1 MERAPF
7 ITRSTSAEHP
17 GTDTSI
23 AYAPFLQTNLVTAGA
38 KRLLFERKA
47 TLTIMFRSQYDTD
60 VTTFSPQGRLLQV
73 EYAMEAVKQGS
84 AVVGVRSATHVV
96 LASLKRSFS
105 DLAWHQRK
113 IVTIDDHIGVAISG
127 IAADARVLTKR
138 MRDECLQH
146 RFVYGSA
153 MPVSR
158 LVNVIADLCQKCTQR
173 VSRRPY
179 GVGLLVAGVDET
191 GPHLFQTCP
200 SGETYDLVGMA
211 LGARS
216 QSARTYLERHDEELE
231 SATREELIR
240 HAIAALR
247 ETLASTRD
255 LTLTAENC
263 AIGIVG
269 MDDDARFHLYEYE
282 QVQPLLDVCP
292 PVPSTSQPAFTEG
305 AERTSTDA
313 EATDDATM
321 QDAP

>member
-1 MERAPF
+1 
-7 ITRSTSAEHP
+7 
-17 GTDTSI
+17 
-23 AYAPFLQTNLVTAGA
+23 
-38 KRLLFERKA
+38 
-47 TLTIMFRSQYDTD
+47 MFRSQYDTD

-84 AVVGVRSATHVV
+84 AVVGVRSSTHVV
-96 LASLKRSFS
+96 LATLKRSFS

-113 IVTIDDHIGVAISG
+113 IVSIDEHIGVAISG

-179 GVGLLVAGVDET
+179 GVGMLIAGVDET
-191 GPHLFQTCP
+191 GPRLFQTCP
-200 SGETYDLVGMA
+200 SGEAYDLIGMA
-211 LGARS
+211 LGSRS
-216 QSARTYLERHDEELE
+216 QSARTYLERHDEEVS

-240 HAIAALR
+240 HAVAALR

-263 AIGIVG
+263 AIGVVG
-269 MDDDARFHLYEYE
+269 VGSDTRFHLYEYE
-282 QVQPLLDVCP
+282 EVQPLLDACSLESSPLQSASAGGADP
-292 PVPSTSQPAFTEG
+292 PAADP
-305 AERTSTDA
+305 